1 MPVPALRRNTKFV
14 FNNVGTTVLN
24 GTVTLSFDEMSLEFL
39 NASEPISSQTNS
51 TVTFDYTDFK
61 PFETK
66 SIDVNFQVAAPPTTQ
81 IGDLLVFDVTID
93 PIPGDITEADNTFI
107 FEQTVIG
114 SLDPNDIQVLEGE
127 SIFMDEADDYL
138 HYIIRFQN
146 TGTASAIN
154 VSVSNELDQNLD
166 WTTMQI
172 ETISHS
178 NRVEITDGN
187 QVEFIFNN
195 INLPDSTSNEPASH
209 GYIQYKIK
217 PKSTIAVGNF
227 IKNDAAIYFDFNP
240 PVITNTVITTVIEP
254 LGVEENATNSV
265 ALYPVPASD
274 IVNINS
280 TLPIIDAKVFNNLGQ
295 LLFAIGNQRGIEQL
309 NIELLSTGIYFVKL
323 TDLEQN
329 TYTKKFIKQE

>member
-1 MPVPALRRNTKFV
+1 GSVS
-14 FNNVGTTVLN
+14 LN
-24 GTVTLSFDEMSLEFL
+24 FDEMRLDFL
-39 NASEPISSQTNS
+39 TASEPIGSQTNG
-51 TVTFDYTDFK
+51 TITFDYTNFN
-61 PFETK
+61 PFETR
-66 SIDVNFQVAAPPTTQ
+66 SIDVSFQAATPPTSQ
-81 IGDLLVFDVTID
+81 IGDILVFDITID
-93 PIPGDITEADNTFI
+93 PISGDITEADNTFAL
-107 FEQTVIG
+107 EQTVIG
-114 SLDPNDIQVLEGE
+114 SYDPNDIQVLEGE
-127 SIFMDEADDYL
+127 SIFIDEAEDYL

-217 PKSTIAVGNF
+217 PKSTIAVGDF

-240 PVITNTVITTVIEP
+240 PVITN
-254 LGVEENATNSV
+254 
-265 ALYPVPASD
+265 
-274 IVNINS
+274 
-280 TLPIIDAKVFNNLGQ
+280 
-295 LLFAIGNQRGIEQL
+295 
-309 NIELLSTGIYFVKL
+309 
-323 TDLEQN
+323 
-329 TYTKKFIKQE
+329 